1 MAIQPTGDRI
11 LIKLLESEGKTSG
24 GIILPDVAKEK
35 PSEGKIIA
43 VGKGHLLDDGSVKPF
58 EVSVGDNVL
67 FAKYSGTEVQHQNE
81 QYILVKEED
90 ILAVIPKDKKN
101 KKES

>member
-1 MAIQPTGDRI
+1 MAIQPIGDRI
-11 LIKLLESEGKTSG
+11 LVKLLENQEKTAG

-58 EVSVGDNVL
+58 EVSVGDKVI
-67 FAKYSGTEVQHQNE
+67 FAKYGGTEITHQSE

-90 ILAVIPKDKKN
+90 ILAVLKDKDKKGR
-101 KKES
+101 